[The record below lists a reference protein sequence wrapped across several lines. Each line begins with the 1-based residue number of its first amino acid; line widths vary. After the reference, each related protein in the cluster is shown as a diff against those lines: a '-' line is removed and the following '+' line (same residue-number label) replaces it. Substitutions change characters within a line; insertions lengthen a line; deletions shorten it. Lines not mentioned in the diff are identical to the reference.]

1 MLTVH
6 STLMRALLQ
15 LKQPVLDLLCPFL
28 PRFLICPVSAF
39 GIGAS
44 GGDSRMPSLGVMERL
59 LELESLKVSG
69 ESSERV
75 APKKLSIL
83 VGCGVE

>member
-1 MLTVH
+1 
-6 STLMRALLQ
+6 
-15 LKQPVLDLLCPFL
+15 
-28 PRFLICPVSAF
+28 
-39 GIGAS
+39 
-44 GGDSRMPSLGVMERL
+44 MPSLGVMERL